1 MTTRSRSISHGA
13 AQNITRHRVQTHTQ
27 PGNCVHVSTG
37 DVATSNKPVIMRT
50 ILGSCVAVCLY
61 DPSVPAGGM
70 NHILLPGSYLDGR
83 STRLGVYAMELLI
96 NELMKLG
103 GDRRRFV
110 AKAFGGANVMRGLKT
125 TTIGD
130 DNADFVRNFLAAE
143 RIPMVAER
151 LGGNHAVEISFS
163 TDSGRAVVRSIDG
176 SELPKLIRAED
187 CYRRSRIAETNSFG
201 EITLF

>member
-1 MTTRSRSISHGA
+1 MTTRISNISHCA
-13 AQNITRHRVQTHTQ
+13 IQNLTHHRVQTHAQTTDS
-27 PGNCVHVSTG
+27 VRVATG
-37 DVATSNKPVIMRT
+37 DVATSKKPVVMRT

-83 STRLGVYAMELLI
+83 CTRLGVYAMELLI

-125 TTIGD
+125 ATIGD
-130 DNADFVRNFLAAE
+130 DNAEFVRKFLAAE

-163 TDSGRAVVRSIDG
+163 TDSGKAVVRSVDG
-176 SELPKLIRAED
+176 SQLPKLIRAED
-187 CYRRSRIAETNSFG
+187 SYRLSRLAETNSFG

>member
-1 MTTRSRSISHGA
+1 
-13 AQNITRHRVQTHTQ
+13 
-27 PGNCVHVSTG
+27 
-37 DVATSNKPVIMRT
+37 
-50 ILGSCVAVCLY
+50 
-61 DPSVPAGGM
+61 M

-125 TTIGD
+125 TTVGD

-143 RIPMVAER
+143 KIPIVAER
-151 LGGNHAVEISFS
+151 LGGNHAVEITFN
-163 TDSGRAVVRSIDG
+163 TDSGRAVVRSVDG
-176 SELPKLIRAED
+176 SQLPRLIRAED
-187 CYRRSRIAETNSFG
+187 SYRLSRIAETNTFG

>member
-151 LGGNHAVEISFS
+151 LGGNHAVEITFS
-163 TDSGRAVVRSIDG
+163 TDSGRAIVRSVDG
-176 SELPKLIRAED
+176 SQLPKLIRAED
-187 CYRRSRIAETNSFG
+187 SYRLSRLAETNSCG